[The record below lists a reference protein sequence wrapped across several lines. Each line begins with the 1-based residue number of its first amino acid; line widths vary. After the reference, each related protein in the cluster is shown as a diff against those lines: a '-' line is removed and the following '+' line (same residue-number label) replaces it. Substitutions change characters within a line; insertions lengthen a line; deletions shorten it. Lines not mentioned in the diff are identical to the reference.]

1 MALGG
6 PYPLATQGWQR
17 GPQESPMKMPVV
29 SETCAQP
36 GKQDGG
42 IRVLRTED
50 RVLGGDQLAKGLEI
64 LFWG

>member
-1 MALGG
+1 MEML
-6 PYPLATQGWQR
+6 
-17 GPQESPMKMPVV
+17 VV
-29 SETCAQP
+29 PETCAQP

-50 RVLGGDQLAKGLEI
+50 RVLGGDQWTKGLKI